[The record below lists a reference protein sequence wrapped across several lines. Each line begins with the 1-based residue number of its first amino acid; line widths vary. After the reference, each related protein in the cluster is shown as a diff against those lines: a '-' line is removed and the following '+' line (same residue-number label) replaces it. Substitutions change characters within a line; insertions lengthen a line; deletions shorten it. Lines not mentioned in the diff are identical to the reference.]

1 VLIYKANVNV
11 CTSSVGVD
19 LESNKLYKQLFSEG
33 IPTLEVQTVAFW
45 INPYAGGT
53 NSCFINQLSIYAGGT
68 NSNLLNQP
76 YTGGT
81 SLRWWYYWCRWP
93 VLYQVNHILS

>member
-33 IPTLEVQTVAFW
+33 IPTLEVQTVAF
-45 INPYAGGT
+45 
-53 NSCFINQLSIYAGGT
+53 
-68 NSNLLNQP
+68 
-76 YTGGT
+76 
-81 SLRWWYYWCRWP
+81 
-93 VLYQVNHILS
+93 